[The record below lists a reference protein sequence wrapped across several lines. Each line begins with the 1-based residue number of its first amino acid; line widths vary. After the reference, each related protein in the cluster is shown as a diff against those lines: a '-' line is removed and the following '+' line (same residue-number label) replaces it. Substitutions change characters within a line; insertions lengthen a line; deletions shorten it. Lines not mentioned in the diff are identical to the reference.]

1 MTSRPLHIQWIHR
14 WILCCKSISGN
25 LKPWQKTAFY
35 LKATWPKPVNLFP
48 GSYCRTSSPLVW
60 VSKLAGEGEQRL
72 GTKPEA
78 KAPNL
83 NVRPPQQQQLRLH
96 LWHALSDYA
105 VVFIVI
111 TAWLSSVI
119 VQFWPAFICLALRWC
134 LPATRVNGWL
144 WHTWR
149 PGVIYLKGA
158 ESPVTVCRCIALP
171 GFQHFKRVPHRIPGL
186 VFGGSASRSK
196 SLKPI
201 QQFCG
206 RTWSSFPLSSGMFWV
221 RRALSVFGNVTS
233 GFAIVDC
240 RWPSMRYIFYRGL
253 LWVSIVKLDFLNP
266 TFSQHEKSFSHWHHL
281 VGGASEKSQKQQN
294 SQQILLLADSVG
306 LYIWRVL
313 EYDTEVAFTLC
324 SVFLPLTWIDL
335 QRVSPLT
342 FALLRHGLVRSVSCQ
357 VEKLPPFWSHTGVGV
372 PSRWFVH
379 CQPAM
384 FICLMFLYV
393 FVFGSA
399 KGLSEQRGQCLLPL
413 GTWVKSSFVVRSRPF
428 VVSPM
433 GSALKCII
441 FMLVTT
447 SFTYRLL
454 WCKLWVLHKCI
465 ILCLLPQSFTYRLL
479 WCPLWLPELAE
490 AVKMVEFGKA
500 VSGCWRRNQDRGW
513 KQK

>member
-1 MTSRPLHIQWIHR
+1 MPSCNTGQW
-14 WILCCKSISGN
+14 
-25 LKPWQKTAFY
+25 
-35 LKATWPKPVNLFP
+35 
-48 GSYCRTSSPLVW
+48 
-60 VSKLAGEGEQRL
+60 
-72 GTKPEA
+72 
-78 KAPNL
+78 
-83 NVRPPQQQQLRLH
+83 
-96 LWHALSDYA
+96 
-105 VVFIVI
+105 
-111 TAWLSSVI
+111 
-119 VQFWPAFICLALRWC
+119 LALAYLETWSYISQRCRITSDRLSLHCFARFPTFQARPSPDPRPC
-134 LPATRVNGWL
+134 LWWVC
-144 WHTWR
+144 
-149 PGVIYLKGA
+149 LKVQ
-158 ESPVTVCRCIALP
+158 ES
-171 GFQHFKRVPHRIPGL
+171 
-186 VFGGSASRSK
+186 
-196 SLKPI
+196 KPI

-393 FVFGSA
+393 FVLAVQRDWVSNADSA
-399 KGLSEQRGQCLLPL
+399 CYHWVHGLSRPSLWE
-413 GTWVKSSFVVRSRPF
+413 VV
-428 VVSPM
+428 
-433 GSALKCII
+433 
-441 FMLVTT
+441 
-447 SFTYRLL
+447 
-454 WCKLWVLHKCI
+454 
-465 ILCLLPQSFTYRLL
+465 LL
-479 WCPLWLPELAE
+479 WCPLWVLH
-490 AVKMVEFGKA
+490 
-500 VSGCWRRNQDRGW
+500 
-513 KQK
+513 